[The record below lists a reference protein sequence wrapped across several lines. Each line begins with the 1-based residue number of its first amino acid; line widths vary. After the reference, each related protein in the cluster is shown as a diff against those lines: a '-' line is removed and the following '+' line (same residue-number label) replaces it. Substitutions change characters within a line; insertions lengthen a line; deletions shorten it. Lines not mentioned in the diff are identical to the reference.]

1 MSARGI
7 LGFGFLAVLVTA
19 YSGYGQSTGYERI
32 DGATSPHLIAN
43 YYGWAR
49 LFWRADQTYRLG
61 LGHYHTMCSTRWD
74 SVKYFQNN
82 TCCNRSSSEY
92 FSMRR
97 LSQRGKTTGK
107 VDWQKPETIH

>member
-61 LGHYHTMCSTRWD
+61 LGHYHNYVFNTLGLGQVLPEQHVLRPELLRIFLDEATVATRED
-74 SVKYFQNN
+74 D
-82 TCCNRSSSEY
+82 R
-92 FSMRR
+92 
-97 LSQRGKTTGK
+97 
-107 VDWQKPETIH
+107 